1 MPIDE
6 VLTDSP
12 AGRAIVEMARR
23 QGGDPEQ
30 VRRAIAAIVP
40 ELSRHLE
47 RNTLSRGGLADFVGA
62 LGAPQHG
69 TRLANADLAGN
80 PGASADGNAILQH
93 IVGGKDASRAIA
105 AEAARASGLGESLI
119 KMLLPFIASML
130 MSALQ
135 RYLQGGLG
143 DILKRLPQGQGQG
156 GTGDDEDERPM
167 PQRRGRRDDETDE
180 RGGGYGRGFELP
192 QQGPIE
198 GIPDRGTRTP
208 MDLPGTPAE
217 RPRADSPWQSPSAP
231 SEPSSPG
238 SMPGSIP
245 QQTPPTWPGGGPSGS
260 GRSPFDDISD
270 ILRRG
275 AGPKVDGQPLQQSV
289 RDLIGSVLGF
299 SSRGVIGWIIRLIVV
314 RFGWGLLKRLLG
326 RAVGGR

>member
-1 MPIDE
+1 MNIDE

-12 AGRAIVEMARR
+12 AGRAIVEMARQ

-30 VRRAIAAIVP
+30 VRAAIAAIVP

-62 LGAPQHG
+62 LGEPQHG
-69 TRLANADLAGN
+69 MRLGKADLIGDPDA
-80 PGASADGNAILQH
+80 ASDGNAILQH

-105 AEAARASGLGESLI
+105 AEASRASGLSESLI

-135 RYLQGGLG
+135 RWLQGGFG
-143 DILKRLPQGQGQG
+143 DILKRLPQGQGPRSA
-156 GTGDDEDERPM
+156 DDEEDGERPM
-167 PQRRGRRDDETDE
+167 PRRSGRRDDDADE

-198 GIPDRGTRTP
+198 GIPDRGSRTP
-208 MDLPGTPAE
+208 MELPEAPAE
-217 RPRADSPWQSPSAP
+217 RPRADSPWQRPSEPSAP
-231 SEPSSPG
+231 SS
-238 SMPGSIP
+238 PGSIP
-245 QQTPPTWPGGGPSGS
+245 QQIPPSWPGEAPSRS

-275 AGPKVDGQPLQQSV
+275 SGPKVDGQPLQRNV
-289 RDLIGSVLGF
+289 RDLIGSALGF
-299 SSRGVIGWIIRLIVV
+299 SSRGIIGWIIRLIVV
-314 RFGWGLLKRLLG
+314 RFGWGILKRLLG

>member
-1 MPIDE
+1 MNIDE
-6 VLTDSP
+6 VLTESP
-12 AGRAIVEMARR
+12 AGRAIMEKAHQ
-23 QGGDPEQ
+23 QGADPDQ
-30 VRRAIAAIVP
+30 VRTAIAAIVP

-47 RNTLSRGGLADFVGA
+47 RNTLSRGGLADLVGA
-62 LGAPQHG
+62 LGEPQHAA
-69 TRLANADLAGN
+69 RLANADLIGDPNAT
-80 PGASADGNAILQH
+80 SDGNAILQH

-105 AEAARASGLGESLI
+105 AEAARASGLSESLI

-135 RYLQGGLG
+135 RWLQGGFG
-143 DILKRLPQGQGQG
+143 DILKRLPQGQGPSS
-156 GTGDDEDERPM
+156 TDDDEDDERPM
-167 PQRRGRRDDETDE
+167 PQRRGRRDYDTDE
-180 RGGGYGRGFELP
+180 RGGGDGRGFKLP

-208 MDLPGTPAE
+208 MDIPRERAD
-217 RPRADSPWQSPSAP
+217 RPRADSPWRSP
-231 SEPSSPG
+231 SEPSTPTS
-238 SMPGSIP
+238 PGSIP
-245 QQTPPTWPGGGPSGS
+245 QQIPPSWPGDAPSGS

-275 AGPKVDGQPLQQSV
+275 AGPKVDGQPLQRSV
-289 RDLIGSVLGF
+289 RDLIGRALGF

-314 RFGWGLLKRLLG
+314 RFGWGILKRLLG

>member
-1 MPIDE
+1 MMPLDD

-12 AGRAIVEMARR
+12 AGRAIVEVARR

-30 VRRAIAAIVP
+30 VRLAVAAVLP
-40 ELSRHLE
+40 ELTRHLE

-69 TRLANADLAGN
+69 ARLANADLAGD
-80 PGASADGNAILQH
+80 PAVSEDGNAILQH

-105 AEAARASGLGESLI
+105 AEASRASGLSESLI

-143 DILKRLPQGQGQG
+143 DILKRLPQGPGQSQ
-156 GTGDDEDERPM
+156 TDDEGEDGDRPA
-167 PQRRGRRDDETDE
+167 PGRRGRSDDSDE
-180 RGGGYGRGFELP
+180 PRGGYGRGFELP

-198 GIPDRGTRTP
+198 GIPNRGGRAP
-208 MDLPGTPAE
+208 MDAPRAPQEA
-217 RPRADSPWQSPSAP
+217 PRADRPWPSP
-231 SEPSSPG
+231 SEPSPPS
-238 SMPGSIP
+238 SPGSIP
-245 QQTPPTWPGGGPSGS
+245 QQVPPSWPGDSPGRS

-275 AGPKVDGQPLQQSV
+275 AGPKVDGQPLQRSV
-289 RDLIGSVLGF
+289 RDLLGGILGF
-299 SSRGVIGWIIRLIVV
+299 SSRGVIGWIIRLIFV
-314 RFGWGLLKRLLG
+314 RFGWGILKRLIG
-326 RAVGGR
+326 RSLGGR

>member
-1 MPIDE
+1 MPTIDE
-6 VLTDSP
+6 VLADSP
-12 AGRAIVEMARR
+12 AGRAIVELARR

-30 VRRAIAAIVP
+30 VQRAIAAVVP
-40 ELSRHLE
+40 ELARHLE

-69 TRLANADLAGN
+69 ASLSNPDLAGD
-80 PGASADGNAILQH
+80 PAVSSDGNAILQH

-105 AEAARASGLGESLI
+105 AQASRASGLTESLI

-135 RYLQGGLG
+135 RYLQGGFG
-143 DILKRLPQGQGQG
+143 DILKRLPQGTGQSQG
-156 GTGDDEDERPM
+156 EDESDDRPV
-167 PQRRGRRDDETDE
+167 PRRRGRRDDDSDQP
-180 RGGGYGRGFELP
+180 GGRYGRDFELP

-208 MDLPGTPAE
+208 ME
-217 RPRADSPWQSPSAP
+217 IPRAPADTRDESPWQSPSAP
-231 SEPSSPG
+231 SPPG
-238 SMPGSIP
+238 SFP
-245 QQTPPTWPGGGPSGS
+245 QQTPPSGPGDGPMRSS
-260 GRSPFDDISD
+260 DRTGRSPFDDISD

-275 AGPKVDGQPLQQSV
+275 AGPKVDGQPLQRSV

-314 RFGWGLLKRLLG
+314 RFGWGLLKRVFG
-326 RAVGGR
+326 R

>member
-30 VRRAIAAIVP
+30 VRRAIAAVVP
-40 ELSRHLE
+40 ELARHLE
-47 RNTLSRGGLADFVGA
+47 RNTLSRAGLANFVGA
-62 LGAPQHG
+62 LGEPQHG
-69 TRLANADLAGN
+69 ARLGAADLANDAAVG
-80 PGASADGNAILQH
+80 ADGNAILQH

-105 AEAARASGLGESLI
+105 AEASRASGLSETLI

-143 DILKRLPQGQGQG
+143 DILKRLPQGSGQGQG
-156 GTGDDEDERPM
+156 DSDEDDERPM
-167 PQRRGRRDDETDE
+167 PRRRGRGDDDETDE

-198 GIPDRGTRTP
+198 GIPDRGSRAP
-208 MDLPGTPAE
+208 MDVPQAPPDS
-217 RPRADSPWQSPSAP
+217 PRTDTPWQSPSAP
-231 SEPSSPG
+231 SS
-238 SMPGSIP
+238 PGSIP
-245 QQTPPTWPGGGPSGS
+245 QQVPPSWPGESPGS
-260 GRSPFDDISD
+260 TGRSPFDDISD

-275 AGPKVDGQPLQQSV
+275 AGPKVDGQSLQRSV
-289 RDLIGSVLGF
+289 RDLIGGVLGF
-299 SSRGVIGWIIRLIVV
+299 SSRGIISWILRLIFV
-314 RFGWGLLKRLLG
+314 RFGWGILKRLLG
-326 RAVGGR
+326 WR

>member
-1 MPIDE
+1 MMPTIDE

-30 VRRAIAAIVP
+30 VRLAIAAVVP
-40 ELSRHLE
+40 ELTRHLE
-47 RNTLSRGGLADFVGA
+47 RNTLSRGGLANFVGA
-62 LGAPQHG
+62 LGAPQHAG
-69 TRLANADLAGN
+69 RLTSSEL
-80 PGASADGNAILQH
+80 PGDPAVSQDGNAILQH

-105 AEAARASGLGESLI
+105 AQAARASGLSESLI

-143 DILKRLPQGQGQG
+143 DILKRLPQGSGRSQ
-156 GTGDDEDERPM
+156 TDDDGSPATRRPGASNERSDEPR
-167 PQRRGRRDDETDE
+167 
-180 RGGGYGRGFELP
+180 GGYGRGFELP

-198 GIPDRGTRTP
+198 GIPDRGSRGP
-208 MDLPGTPAE
+208 MDVPREA
-217 RPRADSPWQSPSAP
+217 PRADTPWQTP
-231 SEPSSPG
+231 SEPAAPSS
-238 SMPGSIP
+238 PGSIP
-245 QQTPPTWPGGGPSGS
+245 QQVPPSWPGESQSGS
-260 GRSPFDDISD
+260 SRSPFDDISD

-275 AGPKVDGQPLQQSV
+275 GGQKVDGQPLQRSV
-289 RDLIGSVLGF
+289 RDLLGGILGF

-314 RFGWGLLKRLLG
+314 RFGWGLLKRVLG
-326 RAVGGR
+326 RFLGGR

>member
-23 QGGDPEQ
+23 QGGDPEH
-30 VRRAIAAIVP
+30 VRRAIAAVVP
-40 ELSRHLE
+40 ELARHLE

-69 TRLANADLAGN
+69 TRLTN
-80 PGASADGNAILQH
+80 PNLVSDPDVSSDGNAILQH
-93 IVGGKDASRAIA
+93 IVGSKDASRAIA
-105 AEAARASGLGESLI
+105 AEASRASGLTESLI

-143 DILKRLPQGQGQG
+143 DILKRLPQGPGQSQ
-156 GTGDDEDERPM
+156 TDDDEDDRPM
-167 PQRRGRRDDETDE
+167 PRRRGRSDDGAD
-180 RGGGYGRGFELP
+180 GGSGRGFELP
-192 QQGPIE
+192 QQGPID
-198 GIPDRGTRTP
+198 GIPDSGARAPMETPRT
-208 MDLPGTPAE
+208 DTPWPA
-217 RPRADSPWQSPSAP
+217 PSA
-231 SEPSSPG
+231 PSSPG
-238 SMPGSIP
+238 SFP
-245 QQTPPTWPGGGPSGS
+245 QQSPPTWPGDSPGGS

-275 AGPKVDGQPLQQSV
+275 AGPKVSGQPLQRSV
-289 RDLIGSVLGF
+289 RDLIGGILGF

-314 RFGWGLLKRLLG
+314 RFGWGLLKRIFG
-326 RAVGGR
+326 R

>member
-1 MPIDE
+1 MPTIDE

-30 VRRAIAAIVP
+30 VRRAVAAVVP
-40 ELSRHLE
+40 GLARHLE

-62 LGAPQHG
+62 VGAPQHG
-69 TRLANADLAGN
+69 PRLANPDFVGDPAVG
-80 PGASADGNAILQH
+80 ADGNAILQH

-105 AEAARASGLGESLI
+105 AEASRASGLSEQLI

-143 DILKRLPQGQGQG
+143 DILKRLPQGPGQG
-156 GTGDDEDERPM
+156 RETEDEDDERPV
-167 PQRRGRRDDETDE
+167 PQRRQRRNDDADE
-180 RGGGYGRGFELP
+180 RGGGRFGREFELP

-198 GIPDRGTRTP
+198 GIPDRGSRAPMETP
-208 MDLPGTPAE
+208 QDPASETPRQA
-217 RPRADSPWQSPSAP
+217 PRDSPWQAPSAP
-231 SEPSSPG
+231 SS
-238 SMPGSIP
+238 PGSIP
-245 QQTPPTWPGGGPSGS
+245 QQIPPSWPGDSPGRG

-275 AGPKVDGQPLQQSV
+275 SGPKVDGQPLQRSV
-289 RDLIGSVLGF
+289 RDLIGGALGF
-299 SSRGVIGWIIRLIVV
+299 SSRGVISWIIRLIVV

-326 RAVGGR
+326 RAIGGR

>member
-1 MPIDE
+1 MPLDD

-12 AGRAIVEMARR
+12 AGRAIIEMARR

-30 VRRAIAAIVP
+30 VRLAVAAIVP
-40 ELSRHLE
+40 ELARHLE

-62 LGAPQHG
+62 LGAPHHG
-69 TRLANADLAGN
+69 DRLANPDLAGD
-80 PGASADGNAILQH
+80 PTASADGNAILQH
-93 IVGGKDASRAIA
+93 IVGDKDASRAIA
-105 AEAARASGLGESLI
+105 AQAARASGLSETLI

-143 DILKRLPQGQGQG
+143 DILKRLPQGPGRG
-156 GTGDDEDERPM
+156 RTDEDDDRPV
-167 PQRRGRRDDETDE
+167 PQRRGRSDDDTDG
-180 RGGGYGRGFELP
+180 RGGGFGRGFELP

-198 GIPDRGTRTP
+198 GIPDRGTRAPIEIPQAPRETP
-208 MDLPGTPAE
+208 RTDTPWSA
-217 RPRADSPWQSPSAP
+217 PSTPSAP
-231 SEPSSPG
+231 SSPG
-238 SMPGSIP
+238 TFP
-245 QQTPPTWPGGGPSGS
+245 QQIPPSWPGDPPSGS

-275 AGPKVDGQPLQQSV
+275 AGPTVDGQPLQRSV

-299 SSRGVIGWIIRLIVV
+299 SSRGVIGWIIRLIVI
-314 RFGWGLLKRLLG
+314 RFGWGLLKRILG
-326 RAVGGR
+326 RAIGGR

>member
-1 MPIDE
+1 MPTIDE
-6 VLTDSP
+6 VLADGP

-30 VRRAIAAIVP
+30 VRRAVAAVVP
-40 ELSRHLE
+40 GLARHLE

-62 LGAPQHG
+62 VGAPQHG
-69 TRLANADLAGN
+69 PRLANPDLAGD
-80 PGASADGNAILQH
+80 PAIGADGNAILQH

-105 AEAARASGLGESLI
+105 AEASRASGLSEQLI

-143 DILKRLPQGQGQG
+143 DILKRLPQGPGKSREIE
-156 GTGDDEDERPM
+156 DDERPV
-167 PQRRGRRDDETDE
+167 PQRRGRRDDDADE
-180 RGGGYGRGFELP
+180 RGGGGFGRDFELP

-198 GIPDRGTRTP
+198 GIPDRGSRAPMETP
-208 MDLPGTPAE
+208 RDTA
-217 RPRADSPWQSPSAP
+217 RDTARDSPWQAPSAP
-231 SEPSSPG
+231 PS
-238 SMPGSIP
+238 PGSIP
-245 QQTPPTWPGGGPSGS
+245 QQVPPSWPGDSPGHG

-275 AGPKVDGQPLQQSV
+275 AGPKVDGQPLQRSV
-289 RDLIGSVLGF
+289 RDLIGGALGF
-299 SSRGVIGWIIRLIVV
+299 SGRGVISWIIRLIVV
-314 RFGWGLLKRLLG
+314 RFGWGLLKRSLG
-326 RAVGGR
+326 RAIGGR

>member
-1 MPIDE
+1 MALDE
-6 VLTDSP
+6 LLTDSP

-30 VRRAIAAIVP
+30 VRRAVAAVVP
-40 ELSRHLE
+40 ELARHLE

-69 TRLANADLAGN
+69 ARLANGDLAGD
-80 PGASADGNAILQH
+80 PAVGADGNAILQH

-105 AEAARASGLGESLI
+105 AEASRASGLSETLI

-143 DILKRLPQGQGQG
+143 DILKRLPQGPGQGQ
-156 GTGDDEDERPM
+156 TEEEEDDDRPV
-167 PQRRGRRDDETDE
+167 PQRRGRRDDSDE
-180 RGGGYGRGFELP
+180 RGGGSGRGFELP
-192 QQGPIE
+192 QQGPID
-198 GIPDRGTRTP
+198 GIPERGPVAPTETPRTP
-208 MDLPGTPAE
+208 RE
-217 RPRADSPWQSPSAP
+217 RTRADSPWQAPSAP
-231 SEPSSPG
+231 SSPD
-238 SMPGSIP
+238 SLP
-245 QQTPPTWPGGGPSGS
+245 QQVPPSWPGDGPARE

-275 AGPKVDGQPLQQSV
+275 AGPKVDGQPLQRGV
-289 RDLIGSVLGF
+289 RDLIGDVLGF
-299 SSRGVIGWIIRLIVV
+299 SSRGIISWIIRLIVV
-314 RFGWGLLKRLLG
+314 RFGWGLLKRLIG
-326 RAVGGR
+326 RSFGGR

>member
-1 MPIDE
+1 MPTIDE

-30 VRRAIAAIVP
+30 ARRAVAAVVP
-40 ELSRHLE
+40 GLARHLE
-47 RNTLSRGGLADFVGA
+47 RNTLSRGGLADFVDA

-69 TRLANADLAGN
+69 ARLADPDLAGD
-80 PGASADGNAILQH
+80 PTVGADGNAILQH

-105 AEAARASGLGESLI
+105 AEASRASGLSETLI

-143 DILKRLPQGQGQG
+143 DILKRLPQGPGQSQ
-156 GTGDDEDERPM
+156 TGDDEDSDERPM
-167 PQRRGRRDDETDE
+167 PQRRGRRSDDVDE
-180 RGGGYGRGFELP
+180 RGGGGYGRGFELP

-198 GIPDRGTRTP
+198 GIPDRGARAPMDTSRTP
-208 MDLPGTPAE
+208 AQT
-217 RPRADSPWQSPSAP
+217 PRADRPWQTPST
-231 SEPSSPG
+231 PSSP
-238 SMPGSIP
+238 SSPGSIP
-245 QQTPPTWPGGGPSGS
+245 QQVPPSWPSDGPGRA

-275 AGPKVDGQPLQQSV
+275 AGPKVDGQPLQRNV
-289 RDLIGSVLGF
+289 RDLIGDALGF

-314 RFGWGLLKRLLG
+314 RFGWGFLKRLLG
-326 RAVGGR
+326 WR

>member
-1 MPIDE
+1 MMPLDD

-12 AGRAIVEMARR
+12 AGRAIIEMARR

-30 VRRAIAAIVP
+30 VRLAVAAVLP
-40 ELSRHLE
+40 ELTRHLE

-62 LGAPQHG
+62 LGAPQHSA
-69 TRLANADLAGN
+69 RLANADLAGD
-80 PGASADGNAILQH
+80 PAVGQDGNAILQH

-105 AEAARASGLGESLI
+105 AEASRASGLSESLI

-143 DILKRLPQGQGQG
+143 DILKRLPQGPGQSQ
-156 GTGDDEDERPM
+156 TDDGDDDRPA
-167 PQRRGRRDDETDE
+167 PQRRGRSDDGSDE
-180 RGGGYGRGFELP
+180 GRGGYGRGFELP

-198 GIPDRGTRTP
+198 GIPDRGGRAP
-208 MDLPGTPAE
+208 IEVPRE
-217 RPRADSPWQSPSAP
+217 VPRADTPWQTP
-231 SEPSSPG
+231 SESSER
-238 SMPGSIP
+238 SSPGSIP
-245 QQTPPTWPGGGPSGS
+245 QQVPPSWPGDSASGS

-275 AGPKVDGQPLQQSV
+275 AGPKVDGQPLQRSV
-289 RDLIGSVLGF
+289 RDLLGGILGF

-326 RAVGGR
+326 RAIGGR